1 MKKYIVLG
9 VLFILPIIAYLFFAS
24 GVNNFVKLPV
34 LTENVGEVSAFHSL
48 SGDEVRLEDKITVL
62 GFLGKHPDKMK
73 GNAFNINQKIYKR
86 FYNFSDFQ
94 FVMILPEGT
103 EEEARELKKEL
114 SPLTDMVN
122 WKFLFGKE
130 EDIADL
136 FHSLKSNVSLDKNMS
151 IPLVFIV
158 DRERNLRGRK
168 KDKDSDNVLFG
179 FDASSVAELNDKMID
194 DIKILLAEYRLELKK
209 NNTTS
214 KRDSYL
220 RKLNDN

>member
-34 LTENVGEVSAFHSL
+34 LTEGVEEVSAFHSL
-48 SGDEVRLEDKITVL
+48 NGDTVRLKGKITVL
-62 GFLGKHPDKMK
+62 GFLGKHPEKMK

-86 FYNFSDFQ
+86 FYKFSDFQ
-94 FVMILPEGT
+94 FVMILPEGAQK
-103 EEEARELKKEL
+103 EAEELKREL

-122 WKFLFGKE
+122 WKFLFGKDRDIE
-130 EDIADL
+130 EL
-136 FHSLKSNVSLDKNMS
+136 FHSLQSNAALDEDMS
-151 IPLVFIV
+151 TPLVFIV

-168 KDKDSDNVLFG
+168 KDEDSGRVLYG
-179 FDASSVAELNDKMID
+179 FDATSVAELNDKMID

-209 NNTTS
+209 NNTTN

-220 RKLNDN
+220 KKLK